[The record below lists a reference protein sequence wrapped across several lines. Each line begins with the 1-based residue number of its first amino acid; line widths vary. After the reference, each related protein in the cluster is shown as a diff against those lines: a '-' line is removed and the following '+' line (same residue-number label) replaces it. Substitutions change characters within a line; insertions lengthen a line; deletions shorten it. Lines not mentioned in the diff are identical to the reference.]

1 VSDRQI
7 RRPNSDCSPGQGK
20 CRHPSDPLE
29 HTPARAAVASAQQ
42 FPGRHTSAMRRG
54 TSGVSEATALLRT
67 ARAGWT
73 DKTGR
78 LSIEY
83 SLRKYADGTHVVD
96 HHAEPA

>member
-1 VSDRQI
+1 
-7 RRPNSDCSPGQGK
+7 
-20 CRHPSDPLE
+20 
-29 HTPARAAVASAQQ
+29 
-42 FPGRHTSAMRRG
+42 MRRG